1 MGFAGFIALTVLG
14 SYALYL
20 LFLVAVGFFATEK
33 ENKGT
38 RLVLVFLGLAPALIF
53 WVDQEIGSY
62 QYKKNQEQYNQK
74 LASHK
79 ADLEIACQAESV
91 LTVHKKIP
99 RKSGIFYQPVSAPTE
114 YLNKK
119 EALRNKCRE
128 EIDKEWGYKYCQK
141 KYNSK
146 ISIAGYD
153 MFFYL
158 TRYAQAINIEWKNKP
173 SELTPWKAKFSG
185 FQEKE
190 KPTDKQID
198 ATRWATKEW
207 WSLSG
212 QLATI
217 QQSANAAAKK
227 EYEKLAMHQFID
239 RTPVKHL
246 GADFRFQIE
255 DLSTQFYRE
264 KGLRK
269 FRLSLTELKT
279 NKLLSE
285 YIGFDTIN
293 ADTSSSSR
301 HYFSIDNCVSLITSR
316 IDKDD
321 SHDNHTIIN
330 YFFSH
335 AVDKKKTLPVPRL
348 YHYP

>member
-1 MGFAGFIALTVLG
+1 MGFEGFIVLTVLG

-20 LFLVAVGFFATEK
+20 LFLVAVGFFTTKK

-38 RLVLVFLGLAPALIF
+38 RLVLVVLGLAPALIF
-53 WVDQEIGSY
+53 WGNEEIDSY

-79 ADLEIACQAESV
+79 ADLAIACQAESV
-91 LTVHKKIP
+91 LTVHQKIP
-99 RKSGIFYQPVSAPTE
+99 RKSGIFYQPVSASIE

-119 EALRNKCRE
+119 ETLRNKCRE
-128 EIDKEWGYKYCQK
+128 EIDKEWGYKYCRK

-146 ISIAGYD
+146 VSIDAYD
-153 MFFYL
+153 MFSYL
-158 TRYAQAINIEWKNKP
+158 TKYAQAINIEWESKP
-173 SELTPWKAKFSG
+173 LASTSWKAKFSG
-185 FQEKE
+185 FQEKIT
-190 KPTDKQID
+190 PMDKQIN

-207 WSLSG
+207 WDLSG

-217 QQSANAAAKK
+217 QQSANATARK
-227 EYEKLAMHQFID
+227 EYEELAMHQFIE
-239 RTPVKHL
+239 RTPIKHL
-246 GADFRFQIE
+246 GADFHFQIE

-279 NKLLSE
+279 DKLLSE

-301 HYFSIDNCVSLITSR
+301 HYFSIDNCVSLTTSR

-335 AVDKKKTLPVPRL
+335 AVDKKKTQPVPRL